1 VPDETPRELFLIDG
15 NSLVYRAFFAL
26 PESIATSKGQPT
38 NAIFG
43 FASMLVKI
51 ISEYG
56 VKPTL
61 VAWDAGMSGREQIY
75 EEYKGHREQRPD
87 LLSEQWPYMHPL
99 VDSFGY
105 ENVKVP
111 GYEADD
117 VIATLAGR
125 AREQGIDVM
134 VVTGDRDLF
143 QLIQPG
149 VRIMATGRG
158 ITDTKI
164 YDRQAVLDRYGIPPE
179 LIPDFVGLKGDTS
192 DNIPGV
198 PGIGDKTASQLLQ
211 EWGDLEGVLANI
223 DSISGAKRKE
233 NLTEHAENARIS
245 KQLATAVR
253 DVDVEVDFG
262 KVIAREPDRSR
273 LRETFR
279 EFELRAPL
287 ERLEEALGEDDA
299 APAERV
305 DEVVEVAAREVPLA
319 QLGSLDG
326 ELVAIA
332 ALRPGEDPDEVMAVA
347 DEGLELE
354 EELAAEEEAA
364 VEAVEQEVPVAA
376 DEQPAQAAG
385 PAQASFDFD
394 GGPRGP
400 LTVAAWAGDEV
411 LVAEAETL
419 AAFAMARGEHPVVA
433 HDWKTI
439 AMADDPSDAPPLAH
453 DTMVAAYLID
463 PARRGYPLDELA
475 TEAGLGAR
483 IKDNAAH
490 PAEPGAGAQ
499 RADGVAERAV
509 LTRLLAE
516 RQRDRLAE
524 DGLTSLFHEIELP
537 LVDVLVE
544 MERAGVKLD
553 VERLRAISQRFDARA
568 VELERRVWDL
578 AGEEFTIGSPQQL
591 APILFEK
598 LGLSRKRRGK
608 TGFSTDAR
616 VLQAIRHEHEI
627 IPAIEEW
634 REVTKLK
641 STYLDAFPELIGPD
655 GRLRTTFNQT
665 AATTGRLSSTN
676 PNLQNIP
683 IRTEQGREIR
693 ACFVAEPGNRLISA
707 DYSQVELRLLA
718 HIADEPVLKDIF
730 RRGEDVHTAT
740 AEAILGGRTDP
751 GTRSKA
757 KMVNYGIVYGLSA
770 FGLADRLQIEKE
782 EAQQFIDAYLERFP
796 KVKEFIDS
804 TIERARE
811 EGHVATL
818 FGRIR
823 RVPELRSR
831 QFQTRSLGERLAVNM
846 VIQGTAAD
854 IIKVAMVRARDE
866 LRTAGLSTRLVLQI
880 HDELLFEGPEDEVE
894 RASEIVRREM
904 AGAFEM
910 DPPLE
915 VDVGVGENWLEAK

>member
-1 VPDETPRELFLIDG
+1 MAAETPRELFLIDG

-61 VAWDAGMSGREQIY
+61 VVWDAGMSGRDEIY

-87 LLSEQWPYMHPL
+87 LLSEQWPHMHPL

-105 ENVKVP
+105 ENVKVS

-117 VIATLAGR
+117 VIATLAGQ
-125 AREQGIDVM
+125 ARREGIDVM

-143 QLIQPG
+143 QLIEPG

-164 YDRQAVLDRYGIPPE
+164 YDREAVVDRYGIPPE
-179 LIPDFVGLKGDTS
+179 LVPDFVGLKGDTS

-211 EWGDLEGVLANI
+211 DWGDLEGVLSNI

-253 DVDVEVDFG
+253 DVDVEVDFAN
-262 KVIAREPDRSR
+262 VIAREPDRSR

-305 DEVVEVAAREVPLA
+305 DELLQVEAREVPLA
-319 QLGSLDG
+319 ELGSLDG

-332 ALRPGEDPDEVMAVA
+332 ALRPGEDPDEAVAPVA
-347 DEGLELE
+347 DEEAELDA
-354 EELAAEEEAA
+354 ELAAEEGAA
-364 VEAVEQEVPVAA
+364 LEAVEQEVPVAA
-376 DEQPAQAAG
+376 G
-385 PAQASFDFD
+385 PAQGSFDFEA
-394 GGPRGP
+394 GPRGP

-439 AMADDPSDAPPLAH
+439 AMADDPSAAPPLAH

-463 PARRGYPLDELA
+463 PTRRGYPLDELA
-475 TEAGLGAR
+475 TEAGIGVQVEV
-483 IKDNAAH
+483 IAAH
-490 PAEPGAGAQ
+490 PAEPDARAAG
-499 RADGVAERAV
+499 ADGVAERAV
-509 LTRLLAE
+509 LTRVLAE
-516 RQRDRLAE
+516 RQRERLEE
-524 DGLTSLFHEIELP
+524 DGLTDLFHEIELP

-544 MERAGVKLD
+544 MERAGIKLD
-553 VERLRAISQRFDARA
+553 VERLRAISERFNTRA
-568 VELERRVWDL
+568 IELERRVWEL

-591 APILFEK
+591 APILFDR

-627 IPAIEEW
+627 VPAIEEW

-641 STYLDAFPELIGPD
+641 STYLDAFPELIADD
-655 GRLRTTFNQT
+655 GRLHTTFNQT

-693 ACFVAEPGNRLISA
+693 ACFVAETGKRLISA

-740 AEAILGGRTDP
+740 AEAILGGKTDP

-796 KVKEFIDS
+796 KVKLFIEN

-811 EGHVATL
+811 EGHAATL

-866 LRTAGLSTRLVLQI
+866 LRTAGLETRLVLQI
-880 HDELLFEGPEDEVE
+880 HDELLFEGPGDEVE
-894 RASEIVRREM
+894 RASEIVRKEM
-904 AGAFEM
+904 AEAFKM

-915 VDVGVGENWLEAK
+915 VDVGVGENWLAAK